1 MAPAEPLLAR
11 IAVEVAVSVSP
22 RVVERVALEL
32 PSGVTLRDAVEAS
45 GLIGRSEGLDAEGL
59 AQGVWSAGVWGH
71 RARATQALRDGDRVE
86 LVRQLKVDPKEARR
100 QRYRSQGEK
109 IPKGWHR
116 PRNWTA
122 TGQGD

>member
-1 MAPAEPLLAR
+1 MAPADTVPSRLA
-11 IAVEVAVSVSP
+11 IEVVVSVSP
-22 RVVERVALEL
+22 RVVERVSIEVPA
-32 PSGVTLRDAVEAS
+32 GATLREAVEAS
-45 GLIGRSEGLDAEGL
+45 GLMGRIEGLDAEGL

-71 RARATQALRDGDRVE
+71 RARASQAVRDGDRVE
-86 LVRQLKVDPKEARR
+86 LVRRLKVDPKEARR

-122 TGQGD
+122 TGQGE

>member
-1 MAPAEPLLAR
+1 MVPAEPLLAR

-45 GLIGRSEGLDAEGL
+45 GLIGRIEGLDAEGL

-86 LVRQLKVDPKEARR
+86 LVRQLEVDPKEARR